1 MALMRVSKAGGG
13 ASLTPEVLTLS
24 GNTYTFDKAYSKVVM
39 TASASIGL
47 SGLNYT
53 GSGTTVDSGSIT
65 GAGSSRYIELDNVSI
80 GDTLQATASQAFSGW
95 FCGWGFE

>member
-1 MALMRVSKAGGG
+1 MALFQVTKASSG

-24 GNTYTFDKAYSKVVM
+24 GNTYTFNKAFSKVLM

-47 SGLNYT
+47 SGLDYT
-53 GSGTTVDSGSIT
+53 GSGTTVDSGLVS
-65 GAGSSRYIELDNVSI
+65 GGGSSRYIELDNVSV
-80 GDTLQATASQAFSGW
+80 GDTLKATASGAFAGW